1 VFEWGGQGIQAL
13 GRCGKG
19 VSGMG
24 KTVVGEGMV
33 LLVVG

>member
-1 VFEWGGQGIQAL
+1 MFEWGGQGIQAL
-13 GRCGKG
+13 GRCGEG

-33 LLVVG
+33 LLGVG